1 MTDDGQHATAG
12 AALGLRTLTRL
23 WPWVRPYR
31 LQMSLMFL
39 GALLATLAGLVIP
52 ILTQHVIDGPIL
64 HGDRSGLWML
74 GGIALAFG
82 IFEALMIYLRRIMMS
97 KAAVAIEA
105 DLRDSLYQHLQR
117 LPVAFHDRWQSGQL
131 LSRATSDLS
140 QIRRFIGF
148 GLVFF
153 LVNVLSFVVVVVVL
167 IATYWPLGV
176 LVLASAVPLVWILYK
191 FERQYSV
198 IARAQQDQQG
208 ELATDIEEAAT
219 GIRILKSFGRAR
231 MAADRYDAKSVRLYD
246 IQIKRVNVLAAIW
259 ALIELHPHVVLAI
272 LVLAGS
278 AAVGTGTIT
287 LGTLVAFVS
296 LFLILLWPIAS
307 LGFLV
312 ADAQQ
317 AATATGRIF
326 EVLDTEPDIA
336 DDPTAAPRGLGAGGA
351 RLVLRDV
358 AFRFADS
365 DVDVLHGIDLD
376 IAPGETIAVVGPT
389 GCGKTTLTALIP
401 RLYDVTGGAIEID
414 GVDIRSMP
422 LAQLRETV
430 SMAFEDPTLFSAS
443 VRENLALGRPNASEA
458 EIVEALE
465 IAQATFVYDLPWGLD
480 TRIGEQGMSLSG
492 GQRQRLALARAVLGR
507 PRVLVL
513 DDPLSAL
520 DIHTEAQVEKALR
533 RVLAQT
539 TGVVV
544 AHRPST
550 VLLADRVAFL
560 VDGRIVATG
569 THRELLETV
578 PAYRAILSS
587 DADESSDLEVTR

>member
-1 MTDDGQHATAG
+1 MTDDGQQATAG

>member
-1 MTDDGQHATAG
+1 MT
-12 AALGLRTLTRL
+12 
-23 WPWVRPYR
+23 
-31 LQMSLMFL
+31 LMFL
-39 GALLATLAGLVIP
+39 GALLATLAGLAIP
-52 ILTQHVIDGPIL
+52 ILTQRVIDGPVL
-64 HGDRSGLWML
+64 HGDRTGLWWL
-74 GGIALAFG
+74 GLLALAFG
-82 IFEALMIYLRRIMMS
+82 TFEAVMIYLRRVMMS
-97 KAAVAIEA
+97 KAAIAIEA

-153 LVNVLSFVVVVVVL
+153 VVNVLSFVVVVVVL
-167 IATYWPLGV
+167 IVTYWPLGL
-176 LVLASAVPLVWILYK
+176 LVLASAIPLVWVLYR
-191 FERQYSV
+191 FERRYSV

-208 ELATDIEEAAT
+208 ELATDVEEGAT

-231 MAADRYDAKSVRLYD
+231 MAADRYDTKSVRLYD
-246 IQIKRVNVLAAIW
+246 IQLRRINVLAAIW
-259 ALIELHPHVVLAI
+259 ALIELHPH
-272 LVLAGS
+272 LVLALIVLGGS
-278 AAVGTGTIT
+278 AAVGTGVLT

-296 LFLILLWPIAS
+296 LFLMLLWPIAS

-317 AATATGRIF
+317 AATASGRLF
-326 EVLDTEPDIA
+326 EVLDTEPDIVDPVAVRAA
-336 DDPTAAPRGLGAGGA
+336 DRSDGGA
-351 RLVLRDV
+351 RLVFRDV
-358 AFRFADS
+358 AFRFSDS
-365 DVDVLHGIDLD
+365 SVDVLHGIDLD
-376 IAPGETIAVVGPT
+376 IAPGETLAVVGPT
-389 GCGKTTLTALIP
+389 GCGKTTLTALVP
-401 RLYDVTGGAIEID
+401 RLYDVTGGSIQID
-414 GVDIRSMP
+414 GVDIRDLP
-422 LAQLRETV
+422 LRELRSTV

-443 VRENLALGRPNASEA
+443 VRENLTLGRPEATDA
-458 EIVEALE
+458 EIDEALE
-465 IAQATFVYDLPWGLD
+465 IAQAGFVRGLPWGLD
-480 TRIGEQGMSLSG
+480 TRVGEQGMSLSG

-520 DIHTEAQVEKALR
+520 DIHTEGMVEKALR

-539 TGVVV
+539 TGIVV

-560 VDGRIVATG
+560 VDGRIAAIG
-569 THRELLETV
+569 THAELLETN

-587 DADESSDLEVTR
+587 DADEVSDLEVTR